1 MGKKTS
7 VVDDIKAVVR
17 RSMGRFI
24 PSELLESVA
33 SRIEDEY
40 VELPVDKDGVPI
52 KVGDTVYLG
61 YGDVKYLVTGLSYD
75 ITSVSVHVERGL
87 DIGWYSP
94 ENVSHEQRP
103 DSLERIAD
111 DIEEGKKTVFI
122 DGSTISDW
130 ADRIRRLAKE
140 ASDD

>member
-87 DIGWYSP
+87 EIGWYSP

-103 DSLERIAD
+103 DSLERIAGELDAMGD
-111 DIEEGKKTVFI
+111 DPKKCGE
-122 DGSTISDW
+122 DALRDL
-130 ADRIRRLAKE
+130 AERIRKLAKE
-140 ASDD
+140 DE